1 MAPHHAP
8 HDAVAPIGKAD
19 TLAPIALSTAL
30 GWGSRYVALLV
41 ACIALGGSLFFSA
54 VLGWLP
60 CTLCWYQRI
69 LMYPLSVLI
78 AVGILR
84 RDDGLPHYV
93 LPFTLLGAGVSLY
106 HYLLIKTDWFPP
118 PPCQAGVPCTVD
130 YIDLF
135 GFINI
140 PFLAL
145 TAFLLITLMMAVA
158 PLAPFVEP
166 AEGAVGARPH
176 ALRAPAALL
185 VYASIGAVGAAFV
198 IASRLV

>member
-1 MAPHHAP
+1 MVQRATLPEPGGAQ
-8 HDAVAPIGKAD
+8 AQRAAASLVA
-19 TLAPIALSTAL
+19 LL
-30 GWGSRYVALLV
+30 GTGSRYVALLV
-41 ACIALGGSLFFSA
+41 ACLALGGSLFFSA

-106 HYLLIKTDWFPP
+106 HYLLIKTEWFPP
-118 PPCQAGVPCTVD
+118 PPCRAGVPCTVD

-166 AEGAVGARPH
+166 ADGAADAGSH

-185 VYASIGAVGAAFV
+185 VYAIIGAVGAAFV